1 MQSLAGILL
10 SLVFATSP
18 ASAEV
23 RIHNDPG
30 GEVSSY
36 LRRFGQVR
44 NSGEKVVIDGTCNS
58 ACTLLLAVVPRDHIC
73 VTSRAVLGF
82 HAASLYDDASRRLVP
97 TRSGTRLVMSMYPQ
111 AVRHWIARHGGL
123 TPRIHPPER
132 PRIGDVSGRRALCI
146 ARATEPTSI
155 PGR

>member
-1 MQSLAGILL
+1 MIALAVMAGVLL
-10 SLVFATSP
+10 SLVFATPP

-44 NSGEKVVIDGTCNS
+44 NSGEKVVIDGVCNS
-58 ACTLLLAVVPRDHIC
+58 ACTLVLATVPRDHIC

-82 HAASLYDDASRRLVP
+82 HAASLYDDASRQLVP
-97 TRSGTRLVMSMYPQ
+97 TRSGTRLVMAMYPQ
-111 AVRHWIARHGGL
+111 AVRHWIERHGGL
-123 TPRIHPPER
+123 TPRLIHL
-132 PRIGDVSGRRALCI
+132 SGRELAAMYRPCQ
-146 ARATEPTSI
+146 
-155 PGR
+155 